1 MPSEPRAVHTIP
13 RRDPWTRVL
22 CLAAALTAVAILLNL
37 LEPPLQGTASVSA
50 RACGFAV
57 EFAGHVRC
65 EGSVEPTLEDFCGPD
80 RPISVELLRSGDAIE
95 HALCAAVTPRR
106 GSPGWQRMAP
116 DRLAILGAPVN
127 VNEASAA
134 ELASLPG
141 IGPVLAARVIEGRP
155 YSKIED
161 LQRVKGIGR
170 KRLARLRER
179 ALVRWSGD

>member
-1 MPSEPRAVHTIP
+1 
-13 RRDPWTRVL
+13 
-22 CLAAALTAVAILLNL
+22 
-37 LEPPLQGTASVSA
+37 
-50 RACGFAV
+50 
-57 EFAGHVRC
+57 
-65 EGSVEPTLEDFCGPD
+65 
-80 RPISVELLRSGDAIE
+80 
-95 HALCAAVTPRR
+95 
-106 GSPGWQRMAP
+106 MAP

-170 KRLARLRER
+170 KRFARLRER